1 MKVAMVCD
9 TMSAYGGAERVI
21 EQILALYP
29 SADIF
34 TVLDAVPPGQR
45 GFLGGREIHS
55 SFLQKLPRV
64 HKYYR
69 KLLHVWPLAVEQFDV
84 MA

>member
-45 GFLGGREIHS
+45 GFLGGRAIQ
-55 SFLQKLPRV
+55 SFPAEAAPRS
-64 HKYYR
+64 
-69 KLLHVWPLAVEQFDV
+69 
-84 MA
+84 